1 MLRNLLYSI
10 FFHIMF
16 IALLFVSTAEF
27 DAKIVSFEATPLT
40 ISFISDDTIDNIKDI
55 KVKEENKKVKNLT
68 LDEKIDL
75 YNKIKNNKI
84 IEAHKKKEANKVV
97 YEKTTKK
104 PIPTKKENSIPS
116 DENEFSYYYTP
127 VYVAEHKIN
136 TEEKRR
142 LIENRLKREELRK
155 KMKERNVVP
164 QSIDTK
170 KISNEET
177 VDEIIKKSQKPL
189 VVKKPEKKID
199 KSKKEEEKKEIK
211 KIEEVKEENKEVIEE
226 EYSATDSTTSNI
238 DELITEISISDNEID
253 EKYKEIKE
261 DEIFNEED
269 YKKLKEL
276 KENKADSKYIL
287 SLRENKNIQRQ
298 IKSCYK
304 MAILRSKKDSKAVI
318 SLTVRVEKDG
328 IINMNNI
335 KVVKILDNSGTENSN
350 IALDNAKSALV
361 FCSPL
366 RGLPAGK
373 YKSWKQM
380 TFVFDSN
387 NLE

>member
-1 MLRNLLYSI
+1 
-10 FFHIMF
+10 MF
-16 IALLFVSTAEF
+16 IALLFVSTVEF

-177 VDEIIKKSQKPL
+177 VDEIIQKSQKPL

-226 EYSATDSTTSNI
+226 EYSDTDSTTSNI

-276 KENKADSKYIL
+276 NENKADSKYIL
-287 SLRENKNIQRQ
+287 SLREKKNIQRQ